1 MKHLTSDTI
10 KHSKTEIIATNVLKV
25 MNNEKILKLL
35 YVDWKQPWGPPPP
48 QSLRP
53 GPAHQQVKTRS
64 GIP

>member
-35 YVDWKQPWGPPPP
+35 YVDWQQPWGPPPNP
-48 QSLRP
+48 
-53 GPAHQQVKTRS
+53 
-64 GIP
+64 

>member
-48 QSLRP
+48 
-53 GPAHQQVKTRS
+53 
-64 GIP
+64 IPETWPCPSASQD